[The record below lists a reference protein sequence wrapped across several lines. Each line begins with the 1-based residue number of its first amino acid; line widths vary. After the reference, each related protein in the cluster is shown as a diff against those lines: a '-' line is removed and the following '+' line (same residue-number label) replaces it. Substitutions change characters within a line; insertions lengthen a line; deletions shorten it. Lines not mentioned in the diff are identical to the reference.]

1 MISELDLLPLFVLK
15 NKKSLILS
23 AKQKLRVYLILAHK
37 QILSKSIKEK
47 LAPKL
52 KVTTQRYI

>member
-1 MISELDLLPLFVLK
+1 MISELDLLRLFVLK

-23 AKQKLRVYLILAHK
+23 AKQKPRVYLILAHK
-37 QILSKSIKEK
+37 QILSSSIKEK
-47 LAPKL
+47 LALKL